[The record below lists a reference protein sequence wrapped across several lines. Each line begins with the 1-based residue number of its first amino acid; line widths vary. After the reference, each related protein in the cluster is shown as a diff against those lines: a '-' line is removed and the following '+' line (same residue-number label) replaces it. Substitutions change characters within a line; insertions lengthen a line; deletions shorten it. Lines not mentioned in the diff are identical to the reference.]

1 MDVLK
6 VLKGDYQQFP
16 ENQTYSI
23 YAEDVYFK
31 DPLNEFRG
39 VDRYK
44 QNINLI
50 ATWFEDI
57 ELEVRD
63 LRQVEDTI
71 ESEWTLYMNS
81 PLPWKPRLAIPG
93 TSELKLNSDNL
104 IISHIDYWDI
114 SPFDVLKQNI
124 FPQKHNNK
132 RK

>member
-1 MDVLK
+1 MDILEI
-6 VLKGDYQQFP
+6 LKGDYQQFP

-57 ELEVRD
+57 ELEISD
-63 LRQVEDTI
+63 IRQVEDTI
-71 ESEWTLYMNS
+71 QSKWTLYMNS

-114 SPFDVLKQNI
+114 STFDVLKQNI

>member
-114 SPFDVLKQNI
+114 SPFDVIKQNI

>member
-1 MDVLK
+1 MDILEI
-6 VLKGDYQQFP
+6 LKGDYQQFP

-93 TSELKLNSDNL
+93 TSELKLNCDNL

>member
-63 LRQVEDTI
+63 LHQVEDTI

-114 SPFDVLKQNI
+114 SPFDVIKQNI

>member
-1 MDVLK
+1 MDILEIIRQ
-6 VLKGDYQQFP
+6 DYQQFP
-16 ENQTYSI
+16 KNQTYSI

-39 VDRYK
+39 VDRY
-44 QNINLI
+44 QANINLI
-50 ATWFEDI
+50 ARWFEDI

-63 LRQVEDTI
+63 LRRIEETI
-71 ESEWTLYMNS
+71 HSQWTLYMNS

-93 TSELKLNSDNL
+93 TSELKLNSKDL
-104 IISHIDYWDI
+104 IISHIDRWDI

-124 FPQKHNNK
+124 FTQKHNNK